1 MRSSEKQSPGWG
13 RRGDAIGTGSA
24 RMSGLA
30 LLLLLLLC
38 GCGGPPSGPVKYPV
52 EGVVRIN
59 GQLAERMAVTLHHE
73 DATVEG
79 NLRYPTAVTDTEGR
93 FVVSSE
99 SDRDGAV
106 AGRYRVTFAW
116 LSSSELDAFDQ
127 LQGAFSDPKRSL
139 FTVTV
144 PVEQAAGLEFALEV
158 PESKLRRPREAG
170 R

>member
-1 MRSSEKQSPGWG
+1 MSISGKQSPGLG
-13 RRGDAIGTGSA
+13 RRGDRIGTASA

-30 LLLLLLLC
+30 LLLLLC
-38 GCGGPPSGPVKYPV
+38 GCGGSPSGPVKYPV

-59 GQLAERMAVTLHHE
+59 GQPAERMAVTLHHE
-73 DATVEG
+73 DETVEG
-79 NLRYPTAVTDTEGR
+79 NLRYPTAVTDPEGR

-106 AGRYRVTFAW
+106 AGRYRVTFVW

-127 LQGAFSDPKRSL
+127 LQGAFSDPRRSR

-144 PVEQAAGLEFALEV
+144 PVEQAVGLEFALEV
-158 PESKLRRPREAG
+158 PESKIRRPREAG